1 MKKQICSVM
10 LALTF
15 AVSSTLALAAEL
27 NGVVEETITAEEVA
41 EETAPSG
48 GETDETEEE
57 TNTVAVA
64 LSDEDEAAEAVVT
77 ESASEDPEEYRATHR
92 TTEPEENQNN
102 AAQRV
107 MLFSN
112 STVKSIYTG
121 KTYTVPA
128 GKTITQGIDVSKWD
142 GSITW
147 SKVKAAGTDYAIIRA
162 GYTGYGSGGQYTDDT
177 YATNMKNAIAAGIPV
192 GVYIY
197 SQATTTSEA
206 KKEAQFCLNAVK
218 GYSIKLPIVMDV
230 EFAEDSSGYTGR
242 LYKAGLS
249 KTQQTNICL
258 AFCETIAAAGYT
270 PMIYA
275 NKSMLTSN
283 MNAATISAKYPI
295 WMANYTT
302 ATSYTGDYTYWQYSE
317 TGTVSGISTAIDC
330 NFAIQSGSSSGSSTA
345 VAATKVTL
353 NVTSVERACNRT
365 KQLKATLTPSN
376 ASSTVTWKSS
386 NTAIA
391 KVSSTGKVTAVSPG
405 KATITA
411 TAGSVSATCT
421 VTVRPEK
428 VTPVS
433 LKKTTSNY
441 YTLTWS
447 KAAGASS
454 YYIYR
459 STTGKSGSYSKI
471 GSATGTSY
479 TDKTAKTGKTYYYIV
494 RGRKS
499 VSGTAYMSVNSA
511 AMSTAKIPAQ
521 TTIKTMSQTSTRRV
535 KITWKAASRATRYY
549 VYRSTTGK
557 TGSYKL
563 VKTVKGKTSYTS
575 AKLTKGKTYYYRIV
589 SVRYSTTSGARIR
602 YKGKLRSKTIK
613 IQ

>member
-1 MKKQICSVM
+1 MKKQICSM
-10 LALTF
+10 LLAIAF
-15 AVSSTLALAAEL
+15 AASSTLALAAEL
-27 NGVVEETITAEEVA
+27 EGVIEETIAEEEIVSDEVEQAGEEVQTAEE
-41 EETAPSG
+41 E
-48 GETDETEEE
+48 
-57 TNTVAVA
+57 NTVAIAV
-64 LSDEDEAAEAVVT
+64 SDTSEEEEAEAQ
-77 ESASEDPEEYRATHR
+77 DPEAYRATHR
-92 TTEPEENQNN
+92 TTAPEENQ
-102 AAQRV
+102 AVSSV
-107 MLFSN
+107 MLFAN
-112 STVKSIYTG
+112 STIKSIYTG

-147 SKVKAAGTDYAIIRA
+147 SKVKAAGTAYAIIRA
-162 GYTGYGSGGQYTDDT
+162 GYTGYGNGSQYADDT
-177 YATNMKNAIAAGIPV
+177 YATNMKNATAAGIPV

-242 LYKAGLS
+242 LYKAKLS

-258 AFCETIAAAGYT
+258 AFCETIAAASYT
-270 PMIYA
+270 PMVYA

-295 WMANYTT
+295 WLANYTT
-302 ATSYTGDYTYWQYSE
+302 ASTYTGDYTYWQYSE
-317 TGTVSGISTAIDC
+317 TGTVNGISTAVDC
-330 NFAIQSGSSSGSSTA
+330 NFAIQSSSSSTSLK
-345 VAATKVTL
+345 ATKVTL

-365 KQLKATLTPSN
+365 KQLTATLTPSN
-376 ASSTVTWKSS
+376 ASSSVTWKSS
-386 NTAIA
+386 NTAVA

-411 TAGSVSATCT
+411 TAGSVKATCT

-428 VTPVS
+428 VVPVS
-433 LKKTTSNY
+433 LKRTTANR

-447 KAAGASS
+447 KAAGAST

-471 GSATGTSY
+471 GSTTGTSY

-494 RGRKS
+494 RGGKT
-499 VSGTAYMSVNSA
+499 VSGTTYLSVNSS
-511 AMSTAKIPAQ
+511 AMVTTKLPAQ
-521 TTIKTMSQTSTRRV
+521 TTIKTISQTSTRQV

-575 AKLTKGKTYYYRIV
+575 AKLTKGRTYYYRIV
-589 SVRYSTTSGARIR
+589 SVRYSTSTGARIR
-602 YKGKLRSKTIK
+602 YKGKLSSKTIK
-613 IQ
+613 IR